1 MVFKVLG
8 RLNFIQ
14 PWMLLE
20 IFPFI
25 RKIAWSDLELR
36 ATILLSLLSQVVLI
50 LFGNRRKYIVRK
62 WIKILL
68 WLAYMSADW
77 AATVSLSVISRS
89 YSDCTIDI
97 SSVMMAFW
105 APFLLL
111 HLGGPDTITA
121 LSLEDNEL
129 WLRHS
134 LGLAVQ
140 LYLACQIIRRSWIG
154 TPLNVLAILVLFVGV
169 IKYGERTWILW
180 SVSSEQFRDSMLRD
194 PDPGPNYA
202 KFMDEHS
209 SKQAEGYEVSVEPLI
224 EAPAEVEFV
233 PNAPKNSNIPNA
245 TILNTAH
252 HFFVNFKPLFADLI
266 LRYLDR
272 KNSQSFFQGRTWEEA
287 FDVIGYEL
295 GFMFDTLYTKAIVIY
310 TYTGSFLRFFNLS
323 FTSFIFVAFLV
334 VDKQSNSPADMIITY
349 LLMVGAIVLELYTT
363 ITLLFSD

>member
-1 MVFKVLG
+1 
-8 RLNFIQ
+8 
-14 PWMLLE
+14 
-20 IFPFI
+20 
-25 RKIAWSDLELR
+25 
-36 ATILLSLLSQVVLI
+36 
-50 LFGNRRKYIVRK
+50 
-62 WIKILL
+62 
-68 WLAYMSADW
+68 MSADW